1 MTDEVAG
8 PRHRAQKAGRR
19 KTPENEL
26 PATADRPHGGSRF
39 RADVEGLRAIAV
51 GLVLIYHAGLSELSG
66 GFVGVDVF
74 FVISGFLI
82 TSLLLAE
89 FDRRGTVSLVE
100 FYARRAKRLLP
111 AACIVLVVT
120 AIGARLVLPEYRWD
134 STGGDILA
142 AAFYFVNWRLA
153 DRSVDYLAEDVAPSP
168 VQHFWSLAVE
178 EQFYI
183 VWPVLLVVV
192 ALLARR
198 FGHGRRLLTF
208 GLIGIAV
215 LSFWYSLSE
224 TDANPARA
232 FFVTPTRMWEL
243 AVGGLVAVAVGVLPR
258 IPRLVALVL
267 GWGGLAAIV
276 AAGFVVEE
284 TMPWPGWRAAL
295 PVLGT
300 AAVIAAGPAAGR
312 FGPAVVLGTKPMCWI
327 GGLSYSLY
335 LWHWPL
341 LVLADDH
348 YDGIS
353 TKQGLVVV
361 AISAVPAWITHKLV
375 ENPVRHSRVLSARP
389 KLALGVGL
397 NVTVAAA
404 VGGLALA
411 AVVGGTGGN
420 IRPNPVR
427 AERDVPDL
435 YAKGCQQNQVS
446 AEVVTCEYG
455 PPDAATTIAVF
466 GDSKIAQWVPAL
478 QALLPRNDLR
488 VVTYTKSACAPADV
502 DTNGNDGLYT
512 SCREWVGN
520 VLTELTGP
528 AKPDFVL
535 TSQRIPTAAGPTP
548 EARRTTMRDGL
559 DATWAR
565 LEAAGIRVLVLADT
579 PSPPFTVWQ
588 CVAENRS
595 DWSKCE
601 FERDPAVAD
610 SAAPLLRE
618 AVAQPRANP
627 AFLDLVA
634 DICPAPICPP
644 VIGDVLV
651 YRQGSHLTA
660 TFVKELAPVLG
671 AALKSAGVPLP
682 AVRVATPTPA
692 Q

>member
-1 MTDEVAG
+1 MSDDVAVTR
-8 PRHRAQKAGRR
+8 RHGRQ
-19 KTPENEL
+19 PSS
-26 PATADRPHGGSRF
+26 TADRPHGGSRF

-51 GLVLIYHAGLSELSG
+51 GLVLLYHAGVSDLSG

-89 FDRRGTVSLVE
+89 FDRRGTVSLVT

-111 AACIVLVVT
+111 AACIVLLVT
-120 AIGARLVLPEYRWD
+120 AVLSRALLPEYRWE
-134 STGGDILA
+134 STGGDIVA

-153 DRSVDYLAEDVAPSP
+153 DRSVDYLAEDVDASP

-183 VWPVLLVVV
+183 VWPLLMVAV

-198 FGHGRRLLTF
+198 YGHGRRLLTL

-215 LSFWYSLSE
+215 LSFAYSLSE

-243 AVGGLVAVAVGVLPR
+243 AVGGLVAVAVALLPR
-258 IPRLVALVL
+258 IPRVVALAL

-276 AAGFVVEE
+276 AAGFVVSE

-312 FGPAVVLGTKPMCWI
+312 AGPALLLGTKPMCWI

-341 LVLADDH
+341 LVIAEDR
-348 YDGIS
+348 YDGL
-353 TKQGLVVV
+353 TATQGLLVV
-361 AISAVPAWITHKLV
+361 AVSVVPAWITHKLV
-375 ENPVRHSRVLSARP
+375 ENPIRHSRRLAAKPR
-389 KLALGVGL
+389 LALGVGA

-404 VGGLALA
+404 VSGLVLVALVGAGG
-411 AVVGGTGGN
+411 GP

-427 AERDVPDL
+427 AEQDVPDL
-435 YAKGCQQNQVS
+435 YAKGCQQDQLS
-446 AEVVTCEYG
+446 AEVVTCTYG
-455 PPDAATTIAVF
+455 PPSAKTTVAVF

-478 QALLPRNDLR
+478 QEMVPANDLR

-502 DTNGNDGLYT
+502 DTMGNNGVYT
-512 SCREWVGN
+512 SCREWVRN
-520 VLTELTGP
+520 VLAELTGP
-528 AKPDFVL
+528 QRPDVVL
-535 TSQRIPTAAGPTP
+535 TSQRISEAAPSTDSP
-548 EARRTTMRDGL
+548 EQRRATMIGGL
-559 DATWAR
+559 DATWAQ
-565 LEAAGIRVLVLADT
+565 LQTAGIRVIVLADT
-579 PSPPFTVWQ
+579 PSPPFTVWK

-595 DWSKCE
+595 SLEKCE
-601 FERDPAVAD
+601 FERDPAVAN
-610 SAAPLLRE
+610 SAAPLLRD
-618 AVAQPRANP
+618 AVAGAAGPAYIDLLAN
-627 AFLDLVA
+627 
-634 DICPAPICPP
+634 ICPVPLCPP
-644 VIGDVLV
+644 VIDDVLV

-660 TFVKELAPVLG
+660 TYVKVLAP
-671 AALKSAGVPLP
+671 ALAEALRSAGVPLNSP
-682 AVRVATPTPA
+682 
-692 Q
+692 